1 MSEAHDTII
10 EEICDYVDKYE
21 IKEMLKE
28 YLKRVVLEKPNDPLQ
43 FLVETIRDKPYIS
56 AAETAER
63 EEEEQAMAEEAANAA
78 AEGEEEEEDGERDQ

>member
-10 EEICDYVDKYE
+10 EEICDYVDRYE

-43 FLVETIRDKPYIS
+43 FLIQTIRDKPYIS
-56 AAETAER
+56 ATETAER
-63 EEEEQAMAEEAANAA
+63 EEEEEQAAAEEAGNVAA
-78 AEGEEEEEDGERDQ
+78 DGEEEEDGERDE